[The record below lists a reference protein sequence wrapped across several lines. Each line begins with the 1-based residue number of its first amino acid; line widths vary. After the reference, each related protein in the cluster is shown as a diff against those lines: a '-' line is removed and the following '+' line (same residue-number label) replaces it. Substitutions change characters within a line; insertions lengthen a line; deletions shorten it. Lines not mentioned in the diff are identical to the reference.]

1 MSSIELVLSPLDHV
15 DLDMS
20 FSCISDDTHPLLSDG
35 QFGAYM
41 QVNIQNDGPVTITLD
56 SPPHNQVGQSITC
69 VTQLI

>member
-1 MSSIELVLSPLDHV
+1 M
-15 DLDMS
+15 
-20 FSCISDDTHPLLSDG
+20 THPLLVDG

-69 VTQLI
+69 VTQHVSFMSFTVFPADVVF